1 MINIINGIQIKKLI
15 QTKELIF
22 TTIFVA
28 LSVLTPMVFHFFGG
42 INAGRSFLPIH
53 FFVLVAGL
61 LLGWRAGLI
70 TGLASPLISFL
81 ISGMPVIN
89 ILPFI
94 IIELSAYGFLAGLL
108 RQRFNLWISLF
119 GAIVLG
125 RVAVLTA
132 IFLFS
137 NINAVNFVLSAAR
150 DGWRGIVM
158 QIIFVPVVVKK
169 LQNYF
174 IKNSPLLR

>member
-1 MINIINGIQIKKLI
+1 
-15 QTKELIF
+15 
-22 TTIFVA
+22 
-28 LSVLTPMVFHFFGG
+28 
-42 INAGRSFLPIH
+42 
-53 FFVLVAGL
+53 
-61 LLGWRAGLI
+61 
-70 TGLASPLISFL
+70 LASPLISFL